1 MCVRSS
7 GSEQTPGLPARVH
20 ENVWVTSWL
29 DGAGPDR
36 GGLFIPGGPSG
47 HAADLLLSPADVQ
60 LMFKGVQVDLVWEGH
75 SRQSSTSSES
85 HWAIGGW
92 GAGNMRYLGV
102 GVDGPASLAQIRRAT
117 GTLRNRALAWN
128 PYNRFIR
135 DSPTVPL
142 WALFYSSTLIDN
154 QRHTM
159 VSLCTLLAERPPL
172 RLLLSDTQ
180 RMTRLAA
187 DLAQHSPG
195 PAATTVVKSTTA
207 GVVAALHALGYQH
220 NLFDRPLP
228 ADRFDDRADIIAKVL
243 QRIAANPYGAID
255 VSAERVG
262 ELVDRD
268 YLAIEPWPFAALDV

>member
-1 MCVRSS
+1 
-7 GSEQTPGLPARVH
+7 
-20 ENVWVTSWL
+20 
-29 DGAGPDR
+29 
-36 GGLFIPGGPSG
+36 
-47 HAADLLLSPADVQ
+47 
-60 LMFKGVQVDLVWEGH
+60 MFKGVQVDLVWEGH
-75 SRQSSTSSES
+75 SRHSSTSSES

-102 GVDGPASLAQIRRAT
+102 GVDGPASLTPIRRVT

-142 WALFYSSTLIDN
+142 WAMSYSSTLIDH

-159 VSLCTLLAERPPL
+159 FSLCTLLAERPPL
-172 RLLLSDTQ
+172 RTLLAESD

-187 DLAQHSPG
+187 DLLQHTLG
-195 PAATTVVKSTTA
+195 PTATTAVRSTTA
-207 GVVAALHALGYQH
+207 VVIAALHALGYQH

-228 ADRFDDRADIIAKVL
+228 ADRFDERADIIAKVM
-243 QRIAANPYGAID
+243 QRIAANPYGALE

-262 ELVDRD
+262 ELVDRY
-268 YLAIEPWPFAALDV
+268 YLAVQPWPFAALDV